1 MPGLFLSSP
10 ISLSFWLPCGFGL
23 TGTTMMITTTT
34 IFMEVNLMPRKSL
47 MVTVRTY
54 NSKNEQIGHRIVD
67 MYHKGTPTWIQS
79 HMMWAAHN
87 GNIIDIE
94 TTSEEELAEVQ
105 QMAEQAAAMKAV

>member
-1 MPGLFLSSP
+1 
-10 ISLSFWLPCGFGL
+10 
-23 TGTTMMITTTT
+23 
-34 IFMEVNLMPRKSL
+34 MPRKQL

-54 NSKNEQIGHRIVD
+54 DKDQAQIGHRIVD

-94 TTSEEELAEVQ
+94 VTTDAELAEVQ
-105 QMAEQAAAMKAV
+105 MELEEAEQMAEQSAAMKAV